1 MPPKKTKKKGKGNLK
16 VPEEEKPE
24 EEEEEEEEET
34 EAVPKPLGIS
44 VDDDS
49 DEDEEEDPQMK
60 AARKRQADME
70 AALDKTVKRR
80 KTDETGADAEAP
92 APAPVKKKAGRPPG
106 AGNKP
111 KPGVKKGKAKAAGTG
126 TKARFNAM
134 EDLLLCR
141 AYVSVSE
148 DAAKGANMKSADFWK
163 AVLEKFRYLCQ
174 QAKLEN
180 YERLVANSL
189 ETRWRTHIMRSVN
202 KFNGY
207 FRQVNNEKKSG
218 WSEDDYMN
226 KAIEEYQAVEGE
238 FKFKECL
245 PTLWACPKFD
255 PMLQPIDVDA
265 PDGEGAH
272 NEISAAMGAKMSRP
286 MGSKAAKKI
295 QVEEKTSYTLKKES
309 NAHMEK
315 MSANSEVMARAVSLR
330 QLNDSDWKSIEFLK
344 AIGNNDEAMSVFNRI
359 QERNKSQEEWLAK
372 RNEEMEE
379 NRLRRAS
386 LDSVASETTG
396 QDESRPGSRNS
407 IGLLQAAAAA
417 TLEGAATA
425 VADSHLGNEMNEGEY
440 TGLHSEEDEVNDDSS
455 MDTNELVIR
464 IAANQTG
471 V

>member
-1 MPPKKTKKKGKGNLK
+1 
-16 VPEEEKPE
+16 
-24 EEEEEEEEET
+24 
-34 EAVPKPLGIS
+34 
-44 VDDDS
+44 
-49 DEDEEEDPQMK
+49 
-60 AARKRQADME
+60 
-70 AALDKTVKRR
+70 
-80 KTDETGADAEAP
+80 
-92 APAPVKKKAGRPPG
+92 
-106 AGNKP
+106 
-111 KPGVKKGKAKAAGTG
+111 
-126 TKARFNAM
+126 
-134 EDLLLCR
+134 
-141 AYVSVSE
+141 
-148 DAAKGANMKSADFWK
+148 
-163 AVLEKFRYLCQ
+163 
-174 QAKLEN
+174 
-180 YERLVANSL
+180 
-189 ETRWRTHIMRSVN
+189 
-202 KFNGY
+202 
-207 FRQVNNEKKSG
+207 
-218 WSEDDYMN
+218 
-226 KAIEEYQAVEGE
+226 
-238 FKFKECL
+238 
-245 PTLWACPKFD
+245 
-255 PMLQPIDVDA
+255 
-265 PDGEGAH
+265 
-272 NEISAAMGAKMSRP
+272 
-286 MGSKAAKKI
+286 
-295 QVEEKTSYTLKKES
+295 
-309 NAHMEK
+309 MEK